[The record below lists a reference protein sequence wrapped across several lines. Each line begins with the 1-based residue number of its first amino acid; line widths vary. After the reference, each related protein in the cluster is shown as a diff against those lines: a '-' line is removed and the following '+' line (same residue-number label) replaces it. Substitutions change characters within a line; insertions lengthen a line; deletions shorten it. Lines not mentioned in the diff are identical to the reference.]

1 MTYVQ
6 RTICPYDCPTSCG
19 LLAETDGKKILR
31 VKGDKTHPANKG
43 LICGKMQHYEES
55 INSEKRIL
63 TPLRRTGKKG
73 SGQFMPITWEE
84 AGNEIA
90 ERFLNI
96 CREDGPQA
104 ILPAVYSGVMGQIQ
118 RKCGEAFF
126 NRLGACSL
134 VLTLCA
140 SAKGA
145 GYSAVAGKTGCLD
158 PRELENSDFFLIWG
172 SNIMATRLQI
182 LPLLARKRKEGKQVI
197 LIEACGR
204 DSASLCDKAVYIRPG
219 TDGALA
225 LAMMHVL
232 WREHLEDEDFLRNQA
247 DGYEQFLPEIRK
259 ATPEWAQG
267 ITGIPAEVI
276 EELAHV
282 YGKAKAPAIVLGSG
296 LSRYGNG
303 GMTVRLIT
311 ILSAFTGAWKRPGG
325 GICGCD
331 HNLGDFVDTNRITRP
346 DLRKEPARIVNI
358 NQLSSA
364 LNAEGKDK
372 IRAFYVYAGNPVN
385 SVCNQTGLLKGVAR
399 EDLFT
404 VVHERF
410 MTDTAL
416 YADIILPATF
426 SVEQTDCFKP
436 YGYGTFAV
444 ANKIID
450 PPGQCKSNWDTFC
463 FLAGKLGFEEDY
475 FKQTAEDALED
486 LLSIPERI
494 WRGCQKNSGSF

>member
-145 GYSAVAGKTGCLD
+145 GYSAVAGKT
-158 PRELENSDFFLIWG
+158 I
-172 SNIMATRLQI
+172 RLV
-182 LPLLARKRKEGKQVI
+182 P
-197 LIEACGR
+197 
-204 DSASLCDKAVYIRPG
+204 
-219 TDGALA
+219 
-225 LAMMHVL
+225 
-232 WREHLEDEDFLRNQA
+232 
-247 DGYEQFLPEIRK
+247 
-259 ATPEWAQG
+259 
-267 ITGIPAEVI
+267 
-276 EELAHV
+276 
-282 YGKAKAPAIVLGSG
+282 
-296 LSRYGNG
+296 
-303 GMTVRLIT
+303 
-311 ILSAFTGAWKRPGG
+311 
-325 GICGCD
+325 
-331 HNLGDFVDTNRITRP
+331 
-346 DLRKEPARIVNI
+346 
-358 NQLSSA
+358 
-364 LNAEGKDK
+364 
-372 IRAFYVYAGNPVN
+372 
-385 SVCNQTGLLKGVAR
+385 
-399 EDLFT
+399 
-404 VVHERF
+404 
-410 MTDTAL
+410 
-416 YADIILPATF
+416 
-426 SVEQTDCFKP
+426 
-436 YGYGTFAV
+436 
-444 ANKIID
+444 
-450 PPGQCKSNWDTFC
+450 
-463 FLAGKLGFEEDY
+463 
-475 FKQTAEDALED
+475 
-486 LLSIPERI
+486 
-494 WRGCQKNSGSF
+494 

>member
-145 GYSAVAGKTGCLD
+145 GYSAVAGKPGVWIRENWKTAISFSSGEAISWLPGCRSYL
-158 PRELENSDFFLIWG
+158 
-172 SNIMATRLQI
+172 
-182 LPLLARKRKEGKQVI
+182 
-197 LIEACGR
+197 
-204 DSASLCDKAVYIRPG
+204 
-219 TDGALA
+219 
-225 LAMMHVL
+225 
-232 WREHLEDEDFLRNQA
+232 
-247 DGYEQFLPEIRK
+247 FLPEN
-259 ATPEWAQG
+259 
-267 ITGIPAEVI
+267 
-276 EELAHV
+276 
-282 YGKAKAPAIVLGSG
+282 GKKE
-296 LSRYGNG
+296 
-303 GMTVRLIT
+303 
-311 ILSAFTGAWKRPGG
+311 
-325 GICGCD
+325 
-331 HNLGDFVDTNRITRP
+331 NR
-346 DLRKEPARIVNI
+346 
-358 NQLSSA
+358 
-364 LNAEGKDK
+364 
-372 IRAFYVYAGNPVN
+372 
-385 SVCNQTGLLKGVAR
+385 
-399 EDLFT
+399 
-404 VVHERF
+404 
-410 MTDTAL
+410 
-416 YADIILPATF
+416 
-426 SVEQTDCFKP
+426 
-436 YGYGTFAV
+436 
-444 ANKIID
+444 
-450 PPGQCKSNWDTFC
+450 
-463 FLAGKLGFEEDY
+463 
-475 FKQTAEDALED
+475 
-486 LLSIPERI
+486 
-494 WRGCQKNSGSF
+494 

>member
-225 LAMMHVL
+225 LAM
-232 WREHLEDEDFLRNQA
+232 
-247 DGYEQFLPEIRK
+247 
-259 ATPEWAQG
+259 
-267 ITGIPAEVI
+267 
-276 EELAHV
+276 
-282 YGKAKAPAIVLGSG
+282 
-296 LSRYGNG
+296 
-303 GMTVRLIT
+303 
-311 ILSAFTGAWKRPGG
+311 
-325 GICGCD
+325 
-331 HNLGDFVDTNRITRP
+331 
-346 DLRKEPARIVNI
+346 
-358 NQLSSA
+358 
-364 LNAEGKDK
+364 
-372 IRAFYVYAGNPVN
+372 
-385 SVCNQTGLLKGVAR
+385 SVVK
-399 EDLFT
+399 
-404 VVHERF
+404 
-410 MTDTAL
+410 
-416 YADIILPATF
+416 
-426 SVEQTDCFKP
+426 
-436 YGYGTFAV
+436 
-444 ANKIID
+444 
-450 PPGQCKSNWDTFC
+450 
-463 FLAGKLGFEEDY
+463 
-475 FKQTAEDALED
+475 
-486 LLSIPERI
+486 
-494 WRGCQKNSGSF
+494 